1 MHNLEN
7 KDKIL
12 KIYSRVRCFN
22 RDQLPRYVDG
32 RLTHVEKHL
41 LEQHLVNCELCS
53 DAIQILQKPKFKMQ
67 YQAMGLKVQQYIR
80 SSTYKVPNVYSAE
93 SYQRKEQKKESVLI
107 YFWGAVAA
115 ALVIGCIYMV
125 QQQVKK
131 ENIQKSF
138 AKTEKVARVEPAQEE
153 SIGAPPPNLVTA
165 AVSTSATPAI
175 KEEGVAMQAVVKE
188 VAKVETVPG
197 TIADETS
204 DTDKS
209 RYKTAMTFY
218 QQGNLDEAMPRFTQL
233 TTAKDIHYNE
243 LARYQLALCF
253 KFKGQK
259 AKARHMFKE
268 LVTTNSSIKK
278 RAQLA
283 LNKL

>member
-12 KIYSRVRCFN
+12 KMYSRVRCLN

-67 YQAMGLKVQQYIR
+67 YQSMGLKVQQYIR
-80 SSTYKVPNVYSAE
+80 SSIYKVPHVHNAE
-93 SYQRKEQKKESVLI
+93 HYQRKEQNKESVLI

-115 ALVIGCIYMV
+115 ALILGCMYLV
-125 QQQVKK
+125 RQQVKK

-138 AKTEKVARVEPAQEE
+138 AKAEKITPPVAGPE
-153 SIGAPPPNLVTA
+153 SEKSIVTPPPALVTA
-165 AVSTSATPAI
+165 ASSTRVIPI
-175 KEEGVAMQAVVKE
+175 KEEGVAMNAVVK
-188 VAKVETVPG
+188 VETESG
-197 TIADETS
+197 TITDETS
-204 DTDKS
+204 DKS
-209 RYKTAMTFY
+209 RYKMAMTYY

-233 TTAKDIHYNE
+233 TTVTDSHYSE

-268 LVTTNSSIKK
+268 LVSTNSSIKR

>member
-1 MHNLEN
+1 MHNWEN

-12 KIYSRVRCFN
+12 KIFSRVRCFN

-53 DAIQILQKPKFKMQ
+53 DAIQILQKPKYKTQ
-67 YQAMGLKVQQYIR
+67 YQSMGSKVQQYIR
-80 SSTYKVPNVYSAE
+80 NRTFKVPHVYKAE
-93 SYQRKEQKKESVLI
+93 LYQRKEQNKESVLI
-107 YFWGAVAA
+107 YFWGAAAA
-115 ALVIGCIYMV
+115 ALIIGCIYLV

-138 AKTEKVARVEPAQEE
+138 AKAEKVPAPV
-153 SIGAPPPNLVTA
+153 APAPSMKVA
-165 AVSTSATPAI
+165 ADTIKAEVKQATDSSTITDA
-175 KEEGVAMQAVVKE
+175 
-188 VAKVETVPG
+188 
-197 TIADETS
+197 TS

-209 RYKTAMTFY
+209 LYKTAMTYF
-218 QQGNLDEAMPRFTQL
+218 QQGNLNEAMPRFTQL
-233 TTAKDIHYNE
+233 TTVTASHYSE
-243 LARYQLALCF
+243 LARYQLAICF
-253 KFKGQK
+253 RFKGQK
-259 AKARHMFKE
+259 AKARQMFKE
-268 LVTTNSSIKK
+268 LVNMNGSMKK